1 MAENYNGCIFTY
13 NKMNTISPNT
23 SVVSKCLLAH
33 PFFYLSNELV
43 NDNDSESIFY
53 SQASKMLLLLH
64 SLPFKFNEVDS
75 FFNSKNSKH
84 GGFEYA
90 PYGYLCLLG
99 GLLYR
104 KKLYDSKKIDI
115 LNCVN
120 NKHDIKQIYKLPT
133 IDETYYVN
141 GEFTIIKKDVVDTSY
156 DSYDTLFK
164 NELDNII
171 INKLIK
177 LFIDLVK
184 EEGAFFSGYSLKFE
198 IYNNGL
204 PQNKIVDCDYKTMV
218 SLYKFMNKENFDTEN
233 DITFIKSINSWVHK
247 KSNQQFIIDGYEYKP
262 LNLDLFSIVLVKN
275 NTLYF
280 IYKESDTKL
289 QAFFDKLYNH
299 QTGVITNYSVN
310 NTETKKI
317 KTSLFKNVVE
327 GFTKTIKKL
336 CNDST
341 DIEEC
346 RIEND
351 LSGTRN
357 VADNDLKKLIYNT
370 TKQFWDKW
378 LCGVYNNYGDDFK
391 SQLTDK
397 LIPFT
402 VKWLDNMFLFIDSF
416 YIRQDSILKLNC
428 SKLLSRFE
436 EVLTTGGQTYMFLSG
451 IANDHYC
458 DIYCYP
464 DFLDFRN
471 GNMEDVVQD
480 MFKPLPYSQLTR
492 NMECE
497 NRFVIMK
504 VYPLQYGL
512 TTNDFSSDGWD
523 IKDDI
528 LPEPEP
534 SKFYTDEIINKQLQ
548 VISFGVCFGRQY
560 NHIFKSIDIS
570 TESLQTTEQSI
581 RIMDEISELGNS
593 NKRNVSYYGSDIFG
607 VYSSYSYI
615 VTVTMMGNVQ
625 VQPLMYFQL
634 MNVPMFHGV
643 YIIMEVKHSIRQG
656 EFTTV
661 IRGMKLSRVMIPSS
675 EAWFAIGKQGSD
687 ISLDNSNGDDCN
699 EEIVQN
705 DNN

>member
-13 NKMNTISPNT
+13 NKMNTMSPGT
-23 SVVSKCLLAH
+23 GVVSKCLLAH

-43 NDNDSESIFY
+43 NDKDNESIFY

-64 SLPFKFNEVDS
+64 SLPFKFNDVDS
-75 FFNSKNSKH
+75 FFNNKNSKH

-115 LNCVN
+115 LNCVDD
-120 NKHDIKQIYKLPT
+120 KHDIKQIYKLPT
-133 IDETYYVN
+133 IDETCYVN
-141 GEFTIIKKDVVDTSY
+141 GEFTIINKNVVNTSY

-164 NELDNII
+164 NELDYII

-247 KSNQQFIIDGYEYKP
+247 KSNQQFIINDYEYKP
-262 LNLDLFSIVLVKN
+262 LNLDLFSLVLLKN
-275 NTLYF
+275 KTLYF

-317 KTSLFKNVVE
+317 ETNLFKNVVE

-341 DIEEC
+341 DIEGC
-346 RIEND
+346 RMEND

-391 SQLTDK
+391 SQSTDK
-397 LIPFT
+397 LVPFT

-428 SKLLSRFE
+428 SKLLTRFE
-436 EVLTTGGQTYMFLSG
+436 EVLTTGGQTYMFLGG
-451 IANDHYC
+451 IANDHNC

-464 DFLDFRN
+464 DFIDFRN

-534 SKFYTDEIINKQLQ
+534 SKFYTDEFINKQLK

-570 TESLQTTEQSI
+570 TESLQTTEHSI
-581 RIMDEISELGNS
+581 KIMDEISELGNS

-687 ISLDNSNGDDCN
+687 ISLDNSNGDNCN
-699 EEIVQN
+699 EEILQN

>member
-13 NKMNTISPNT
+13 NKMKRIT
-23 SVVSKCLLAH
+23 SNNETTSKCLLAH
-33 PFFYLSNELV
+33 SLFYLSNELV
-43 NDNDSESIFY
+43 KNNDSDSIFY

-64 SLPFKFNEVDS
+64 SLPFKFNDVDS
-75 FFNSKNSKH
+75 FFNNKDSKH
-84 GGFEYA
+84 GGFEYV

-104 KKLYDSKKIDI
+104 KKLLNSKHIDI
-115 LNCVN
+115 LKCVDEKHEA
-120 NKHDIKQIYKLPT
+120 NKELKFPT
-133 IDETYYVN
+133 EDETYYVN
-141 GEFTIIKKDVVDTSY
+141 GEFTLISKDSTTSY
-156 DSYDTLFK
+156 DKYNTLFK
-164 NELDNII
+164 NEFNKII
-171 INKLIK
+171 ANKLIK

-184 EEGAFFSGYSLKFE
+184 EEGAFFSSYGLKFE
-198 IYNNGL
+198 TYNNGL
-204 PQNKIVDCDYKTMV
+204 PQNKIVDCSYDMML
-218 SLYKFMNKENFDTEN
+218 SLYKFLGSDNFNLQDTINYVKDINTWFHNKSD
-233 DITFIKSINSWVHK
+233 K
-247 KSNQQFIIDGYEYKP
+247 QFIIDGIEYKP
-262 LNLDLFSIVLVKN
+262 VNFDLFSLAFVKN
-275 NTLYF
+275 QTLYL

-299 QTGVITNYSVN
+299 QTGAITNYSVN

-317 KTSLFKNVVE
+317 KTDLFQNVVV

-336 CNDST
+336 CDDST
-341 DIEEC
+341 DIEGC
-346 RIEND
+346 QIEND

-391 SQLTDK
+391 SQSTDK
-397 LIPFT
+397 LVPFT

-436 EVLTTGGQTYMFLSG
+436 EVLTTGGQTYMFLAG
-451 IANDHYC
+451 IANDHNC

-464 DFLDFRN
+464 DFIDFRN

-534 SKFYTDEIINKQLQ
+534 SKFYTDEFINKQLK

-643 YIIMEVKHSIRQG
+643 YIIIEVKHSIRQG

-687 ISLDNSNGDDCN
+687 ISLDNSNGDNCN

>member
-13 NKMNTISPNT
+13 NKMNVMLPDRG
-23 SVVSKCLLAH
+23 VVSKCLLAH

-43 NDNDSESIFY
+43 NDNDNESIFY

-64 SLPFKFNEVDS
+64 SLPFKFNDVDS
-75 FFNSKNSKH
+75 FFNNKDSKH

-115 LNCVN
+115 LNCVDN
-120 NKHDIKQIYKLPT
+120 NHDIKQTFKLPT
-133 IDETYYVN
+133 INETYYVN
-141 GEFTIIKKDVVDTSY
+141 GEFTIIKKDVIDTSY

-218 SLYKFMNKENFDTEN
+218 SLYKFMDKENFDTEN
-233 DITFIKSINSWVHK
+233 DITFIKSINSWAHK

-262 LNLDLFSIVLVKN
+262 LNLDLFSLVFVKN

-317 KTSLFKNVVE
+317 ETNLFKNVVV
-327 GFTKTIKKL
+327 GFTKTIKNL
-336 CNDST
+336 CDNST
-341 DIEEC
+341 DIEGC
-346 RIEND
+346 RIENN
-351 LSGTRN
+351 LSATRN

-391 SQLTDK
+391 CQSTDK
-397 LIPFT
+397 LVPFT

-436 EVLTTGGQTYMFLSG
+436 EVLTTGGQTYMFLGG
-451 IANDHYC
+451 IANDHNC

-464 DFLDFRN
+464 DFIDFRN

-570 TESLQTTEQSI
+570 TESLQTTEHSI

-687 ISLDNSNGDDCN
+687 ISLDNSNGDNCN